1 MLRVTIDARPAV
13 ARERTGVGNY
23 AWNLIRRLPEVD
35 PDASYVAWYVHSK
48 AAIRRW
54 RHFDDVGAPNL
65 RERGILY
72 PSRLLERTTRH
83 GFPRVE
89 WFGGFDVLF
98 ATNFVPPPPGPA
110 E

>member
-13 ARERTGVGNY
+13 ARDRTGVGNY
-23 AWNLIRRLPEVD
+23 AWNLIHRLPEVH
-35 PDASYVAWYVHSK
+35 PYASYVAWYVHSK

-83 GFPRVE
+83 GFPRVVC
-89 WFGGFDVLF
+89 FGGFDVQC
-98 ATNFVPPPPGPA
+98 ATKF
-110 E
+110 